1 MVKKKIVVIGGGITG
16 LSSTFYL
23 KKELE
28 KQGLDY
34 ELVLL
39 EAGTKVGGKIET
51 VRQDGYVIERG
62 PDSFLRRKP
71 EMKKLVADLDLE
83 DQLVENATG
92 DNYVLA
98 KQGLHPIP
106 KNSIMGIPARY
117 WPFFKT
123 GLLSASGKIRVLG
136 DLFVGKQQVDGED
149 MALGTFL
156 RARVGDEMV
165 DNILEPL
172 MSGIYAGDLDEMS
185 AEATGERFLN
195 LEREYGSLI
204 KGVRGIYDKTTA
216 QQSTTSTFLT
226 MRGGLATIVE
236 ALEQELSAKIIK
248 KGKRVQKITR
258 QARGY
263 ELTISNQEKLQADS
277 IFIALPYH
285 EIVPMFRDDSN
296 FEEIG
301 EVPAASV
308 AAVSMIFPKDAI
320 EKDIKGS
327 GFVVSRN
334 EDFSM
339 TACSWIH
346 QKWPHTVPDDKVL
359 LRAFVGRRKEESIV
373 DLADKAIEETVLS
386 DLNRIMTINRAPD
399 YTMVTRWRNSLPQ
412 YTVGHVQRREAIFEE
427 FRKSYPGIFAGGASF
442 DGVELSECVR
452 QGIDGTTAVL
462 KHLESIEI

>member
-106 KNSIMGIPARY
+106 KSSIMGIPARY
-117 WPFFKT
+117 RPFFKT

-248 KGKRVQKITR
+248 KR
-258 QARGY
+258 QTCA
-263 ELTISNQEKLQADS
+263 
-277 IFIALPYH
+277 
-285 EIVPMFRDDSN
+285 
-296 FEEIG
+296 
-301 EVPAASV
+301 
-308 AAVSMIFPKDAI
+308 
-320 EKDIKGS
+320 
-327 GFVVSRN
+327 
-334 EDFSM
+334 ED
-339 TACSWIH
+339 
-346 QKWPHTVPDDKVL
+346 
-359 LRAFVGRRKEESIV
+359 
-373 DLADKAIEETVLS
+373 
-386 DLNRIMTINRAPD
+386 
-399 YTMVTRWRNSLPQ
+399 Y
-412 YTVGHVQRREAIFEE
+412 
-427 FRKSYPGIFAGGASF
+427 
-442 DGVELSECVR
+442 
-452 QGIDGTTAVL
+452 
-462 KHLESIEI
+462 